1 MVDVTSKIVIAAAK
15 EKVSKF
21 AADPDNA
28 SQWYKNI
35 KSVEWKTPKPLAIGS
50 QIAFKAKFLG
60 KELAYIYKIKE
71 YKPGQHLVMLTAQ
84 DPFPMETT
92 YEWKA
97 NDNNTCSMTL
107 RNTGKPSG
115 FSKLL
120 IPFMAM
126 AIKRANKKDL
136 KLLKRIL
143 EKNPG

>member
-1 MVDVTSKIVIAAAK
+1 
-15 EKVSKF
+15 
-21 AADPDNA
+21 
-28 SQWYKNI
+28 
-35 KSVEWKTPKPLAIGS
+35 
-50 QIAFKAKFLG
+50 
-60 KELAYIYKIKE
+60 
-71 YKPGQHLVMLTAQ
+71 
-84 DPFPMETT
+84 METT